1 MSVTAH
7 NYVGMGLRCSLEKWP
22 RPKGWRPL
30 CDTSPVSGRASRSE
44 PTRRPPKMTPKR
56 GRTPRGG
63 SACAKFAKNGRFWAK
78 KGQKWPF
85 SGKSGQKVF
94 KNALF
99 CTSIAPRIRGGC
111 PRGKNP
117 PIYTVLNAAFSA
129 PPPPGAPWWDTTPR
143 RPPTASRS
151 RPRVQASQACPQ
163 NDGIGF
169 LL

>member
-1 MSVTAH
+1 MDALTAGSL
-7 NYVGMGLRCSLEKWP
+7 GMAGATAC
-22 RPKGWRPL
+22 GGVATAG
-30 CDTSPVSGRASRSE
+30 DASRGGV
-44 PTRRPPKMTPKR
+44 PGGQKRPES
-56 GRTPRGG
+56 RGG
-63 SACAKFAKNGRFWAK
+63 SGVPKNADFWRFWAK
-78 KGQKWPF
+78 KGDFWPF

-94 KNALF
+94 KNATF
-99 CTSIAPRIRGGC
+99 CTSIAPRLKGGC

-163 NDGIGF
+163 DDGVGF
-169 LL
+169 LLRH